1 MLGALTFKGEYNG
14 KKFNAAWNGDM
25 NIPVFWING
34 KRNLWQI
41 AYLSAVE
48 KGKCTDKEIKEELE
62 MLTDYFECL
71 AENNYIRWL

>member
-1 MLGALTFKGEYNG
+1 
-14 KKFNAAWNGDM
+14 M
-25 NIPVFWING
+25 NIPVFWIDG

-48 KGKCTDKEIKEELE
+48 KGKCTDAEIKEELE

-71 AENNYIRWL
+71 AESGYIRWL